1 MKSVGTQ
8 LREARHARGWTPKAA
23 AKATK
28 IKEQQILLLEG
39 EDYGKFPAPAYVR
52 GFVRIYAKTLGLNEA
67 KILHELD
74 KVLAIE
80 GEEVYLASSPVH
92 CIPVEPRWKKLLSPR
107 GFAYLFAMAIVAAIC
122 TFIAIRVGQIL
133 PDVRKKVA
141 ATHAEAKAKADAQ
154 ADKAKKDDTVVVGK
168 AVSAD
173 AVPDAPAPK
182 ATPVEEPVA
191 VAKAVP
197 AAPADSSAPAAPAA
211 PVSNGATPVAPSA
224 STVAAPAAA
233 DNLVLKATDDCFVR
247 VTLLDGGQNKELFSG
262 VMKSGA
268 EQHFSGQKFQLRI
281 AIPAAI
287 TAIFNGE
294 TYHSD
299 AHSPGDFSLPPGN

>member
-39 EDYGKFPAPAYVR
+39 EEYGKFPAPAYVR

-67 KILHELD
+67 KVLHELD

-107 GFAYLFAMAIVAAIC
+107 GLALLFALSVIAVVI
-122 TFIAIRVGQIL
+122 TFLSIRLTQVM
-133 PDVRKKVA
+133 PDVRHKIEAAQVAHNQATEKSEKADKGDKKEKEKDEIPV
-141 ATHAEAKAKADAQ
+141 AKAVAVESEPPVA
-154 ADKAKKDDTVVVGK
+154 K
-168 AVSAD
+168 AV
-173 AVPDAPAPK
+173 AVSPAPS
-182 ATPVEEPVA
+182 PDSEPVA

-197 AAPADSSAPAAPAA
+197 VEGGASAQPSATGSAP
-211 PVSNGATPVAPSA
+211 V
-224 STVAAPAAA
+224 VAAPAAA
-233 DNLVLKATDDCFVR
+233 DNLVIKATDDCYVR
-247 VTLLDGGQNKELFSG
+247 VLLTEGGQSKELFSA
-262 VMKSGA
+262 VMKAGA
-268 EQHFSGQKFQLRI
+268 EQHFSGQKFQLRL
-281 AIPAAI
+281 ANPSAI

-294 TYHSD
+294 SYHSD
-299 AHSPGDFSLPPGN
+299 ARSQGDFSMPPGN